1 METYYIESDYE
12 YLPGLFSSLTE
23 VLVENRQYYSGINDC
38 SKSREFSQCFE
49 DLIEITGKTLKLL
62 LEVAAVSPLFD
73 YDPNTKGNGYRT
85 IVRVV
90 EMCFR
95 RLHSLGEDFQK
106 SRAGFLF
113 RSDHYYKEIVSY
125 LDLSKG
131 LFKFLEFA
139 KLLLEWSDGN
149 DLFPPENCYDAKTMT
164 ECHLHE
170 MEKECFYGRRLG
182 FHFNT
187 ALRGFLTTV
196 CISMASF
203 GDGYAKHDGSFTVAA
218 VSLLNGP
225 KYLINPDL
233 RAKRL
238 ISLSTLVDMEFCKAF
253 WSLTE
258 RYGFQ

>member
-1 METYYIESDYE
+1 METYCIESDYE

-23 VLVENRQYYSGINDC
+23 VLVENRQYYSRINDY

-49 DLIEITGKTLKLL
+49 DLIEITAKTLKLL

-106 SRAGFLF
+106 SRAGFFF

-139 KLLLEWSDGN
+139 KLLLEWSNGN

-182 FHFNT
+182 FHVSILYVLVNLEM
-187 ALRGFLTTV
+187 ADGMNECGNCGEGF
-196 CISMASF
+196 I
-203 GDGYAKHDGSFTVAA
+203 GSR
-218 VSLLNGP
+218 
-225 KYLINPDL
+225 IN
-233 RAKRL
+233 
-238 ISLSTLVDMEFCKAF
+238 
-253 WSLTE
+253 
-258 RYGFQ
+258 